1 LCFTEIFVFL
11 QSVVLKARYC
21 LYTQTLAVI
30 LKRIVEKTRM
40 IKLLNKYKFKIIY
53 IVILSLLLFVFVPN
67 QEDYYLDNDIINFKD
82 KFYWKTSFIVIGI
95 IAFLFFIK
103 LAIKKV
109 ALEEKLNKVF
119 ASIIIGFLFAVFF
132 QPIIISSFLYI
143 NRCEKVNSIT
153 EKYKIMYIEGND
165 LIAYNKKNKETIFAR
180 DFNKFLIKTNINTL
194 KINDTLKLNFEKG
207 LFGIKYIEK

>member
-1 LCFTEIFVFL
+1 
-11 QSVVLKARYC
+11 
-21 LYTQTLAVI
+21 
-30 LKRIVEKTRM
+30 M